1 MGRQITDM
9 IANAEHAIENNLMS
23 DVDSTNES
31 AISDESDIEQL
42 SEQVADTPEETEDE
56 QNESP
61 DENDGI
67 DSFESIVNE
76 LPESKRNKYFNSD
89 GTLKSR
95 EQLLAMHLNAEKLI
109 GASIEKK
116 KEYLGIDN
124 SLDTEPLQQNTEID
138 DEIEVD
144 NNFSYQPIDPAREQE
159 KLNELA
165 MVELEK
171 LNIQFG
177 LDLNLFEDG
186 TEEFDA
192 NNTQHR
198 KAWDLA
204 QKTARAYLKNIKEET
219 LSRIAPLE
227 ESQKKV
233 AYTATVRKVL
243 KTSNIKGVT
252 PEEVANRIMFFT
264 PEQWRGMPDA
274 EKFGFIEQ
282 QAKVIAY
289 DNSQKNVKV
298 IKPEQEKNPVLIKAG
313 GTVEGNK
320 RAVLSPRQEV
330 EFNKLKS
337 QFSGFIT
344 PNMEKI
350 FQEDVIRD
358 YPESRGKK

>member
-9 IANAEHAIENNLMS
+9 IANAESAIENNLMS
-23 DVDSTNES
+23 DVVSADESTNSEDS
-31 AISDESDIEQL
+31 VIEQL
-42 SEQVADTPEETEDE
+42 PEEVADIQEETEDE

-61 DENDGI
+61 DESDGI
-67 DSFESIVNE
+67 DSFESIVAE
-76 LPESKRNKYFNSD
+76 LPENKRKKYYNSD
-89 GTLKSR
+89 GSLKSR

-109 GASIEKK
+109 GASVEKK
-116 KEYLGIDN
+116 KEYLGSD
-124 SLDTEPLQQNTEID
+124 SLDEVPLQQNTEID
-138 DEIEVD
+138 DDVEVD
-144 NNFSYQPIDPAREQE
+144 NTFSYKPEDPAREQE

-186 TEEFDA
+186 AEDFDP

-198 KAWDLA
+198 KAWELA
-204 QKTARAYLKNIKEET
+204 QKTARTYLKNIKEET

-233 AYTATVRKVL
+233 AYQTTVKRVL
-243 KTSNIKGVT
+243 KVANIKGVT
-252 PEEVANRIMFFT
+252 PEEVTNRIMFFT
-264 PEQWRGMPDA
+264 PEQWRSMPDS
-274 EKFGFIEQ
+274 EKFDFIEQ

-289 DNSQKNVKV
+289 DNSQKNVKI

-313 GTVEGNK
+313 GTIEGNK
-320 RAVLSPRQEV
+320 RAVLTPRQEV

-358 YPESRGKK
+358 YPEKGGKR